1 MKIRLSQE
9 TPKGKYLEVD
19 CENQLVKIIFTW
31 HSLDAI
37 KDYEMTLENI
47 LNFLLYPE
55 EVVKGHANRYIA
67 HRRLNHHL
75 ARVVYEYDGRN
86 VIVITFYISYVNRY
100 FREGKYED
108 KILS

>member
-1 MKIRLSQE
+1 MKIRFSQE

-19 CENQLVKIIFTW
+19 CENQLVTIIFTW

-37 KDYEMTLENI
+37 EDYEMVLENI
-47 LNFLLYPE
+47 LYFLLYPE

>member
-1 MKIRLSQE
+1 MKIRSSQE

-19 CENQLVKIIFTW
+19 CENQLVQIIFTW

-75 ARVVYEYDGRN
+75 ARVVYEYNGRN

>member
-1 MKIRLSQE
+1 MQIRSSQD

-19 CENQLVKIIFTW
+19 CENRLIQIIFTW

-37 KDYEMTLENI
+37 EDYEIPLENI

-55 EVVKGHANRYIA
+55 EVVKGHGNRFIA
-67 HRRLNHHL
+67 HRKLNDHL
-75 ARVVYEYDGRN
+75 ARIVYEYEGDN
-86 VIVITFYISYVNRY
+86 IIVITFYISYVNRY